1 MNRQRNG
8 GRYVRHVVAVPS
20 PDLGFGPAARLGA
33 GQMVFPRGAAFGPR
47 KQTGYEVIHVDR
59 GELTIESAA
68 LLSAPPG
75 SLALRPDQVAL
86 LVPGPH
92 CTFRFSPRGETWVRY
107 VITYDPALPVPL
119 LETLD
124 AGPLALP
131 GSEALSRLL
140 DTILALPA
148 EDAPFAAPIWLATA
162 TIALFADEARAA
174 GLIGERSGTPEHP
187 AITAARDVVRQRL
200 SEHIGLHDM
209 AEAAHVAPEYLSRLF
224 RRRLGTSPVR
234 YLWSARVRLGVHL
247 LENTDL
253 PVAEVARRVGC
264 RSPKHFAR
272 LVRADLGIPPREI
285 RHRSL
290 VSAD

>member
-1 MNRQRNG
+1 MQRTRNG
-8 GRYVRHVVAVPS
+8 GRYLRHVVAVPN
-20 PDLGFGPAARLGA
+20 PDLGFGPASRLGA

-47 KQTGYEVIHVDR
+47 KQTGYEVLQIDR
-59 GELTIESAA
+59 GELTVTIEGVSSSWAEPRSVA
-68 LLSAPPG
+68 LAPG
-75 SLALRPDQVAL
+75 QVAL
-86 LVPGPH
+86 LVPGPR
-92 CTFRFSPRGETWVRY
+92 CTFHFSTRDETWVRY
-107 VITYDPALPVPL
+107 VITYDPALPLPL
-119 LETLD
+119 LEALD
-124 AGPLALP
+124 AGPLALS
-131 GSEALSRLL
+131 GSEALGRLL

-148 EDAPFAAPIWLATA
+148 DDAPFAAPIWLATA

-174 GLIGERSGTPEHP
+174 GLIGGRSVAPEHP

-200 SEHIGLHDM
+200 GEHIGLHEM
-209 AEAAHVAPEYLSRLF
+209 AEAAHVAPEYLARLF

-285 RHRSL
+285 RHRSQ
-290 VSAD
+290 VT